1 MATLDSAIVIEDD
14 EGDNYNPK
22 PCTNE
27 QAVVQT
33 FMEILNVDQAT
44 AVRELD
50 AADLDL
56 EVALARYLEGRS
68 ASAAEI
74 VVKVDEKKEED
85 LDQTKPSQKLAASNL
100 FLNELSQVGKNPQ
113 KAANNISD
121 GYPKPILST
130 QWQDCVRN
138 SPTPF
143 VDPDYPPTRT
153 SLDGRRERKDDEKTA
168 ALCLCKLPASA
179 RTVQSDGPNYGRF
192 FLACGQKKSRRRP
205 RSQDNTKNDDTDA
218 KSKTP
223 ENKQCNFFQ
232 WDKDGSRGSGY
243 NTQWSS
249 LAWHSFASPEYVLYR
264 KQISSSQVRQGAVG
278 NCWFLSALAVV
289 AEQPYLVHQL
299 LPHSDTNEKGCYQ
312 INLCLDGK
320 WTPVLVDANLP
331 VVYGS
336 SSDSRLAKQD
346 FRGGATLQGG
356 SLVAY
361 PAFCATPSNQLW
373 PALVEKAYAKA
384 HGCYSNL
391 SGGFIAEGLADLTG
405 APTETIILERVL
417 YDMEELWARLLSF
430 YESGFLLGVATSQGG
445 DGLVGGHAYSV
456 LNIQE
461 ITDSLIGEQHKVTDF
476 FGGASPS
483 KKPKPNPAQSE
494 RSTIRL
500 VRIRNPWG
508 KKEWKGAWSV
518 HSEQWTKSLRD
529 KLGSEAYAK
538 DDGTFWMSFDDMF
551 ERFHHMDVC
560 KTREG
565 WVHASVDGALQPR
578 DPMLSSKFI
587 YTLTVQERTWAF
599 ISILQPKKRANT
611 TTRYWYC
618 DPSMVIMKRRRNA
631 TEWEC
636 EASTL
641 NGVAR
646 RSDCEIFLD
655 PDFEYC
661 VVPFAGLPKTNKTAY
676 PFRLTSYSSTP
687 VEIDPRSLAYIDRE
701 VVATNVHKQL
711 LKNER
716 KLIYAIAPQ
725 GVLMCVHGRGCLY
738 FTGINSS
745 AEHFLSLRL
754 SIDEVP
760 GIILA
765 LGTNNDTHDVPP
777 RKQKVLMVIST
788 NGKFSPTTQITF
800 RYMSDVVS
808 LGSTSRTTSNKSRG
822 VQFSLSDAVEITMA
836 GDLVANNASTSSTS
850 NKGGDTLDTYSWIP
864 QLGSMIQ

>member
-14 EGDNYNPK
+14 DSDNDSPK
-22 PCTNE
+22 HK
-27 QAVVQT
+27 QAVGLVQT
-33 FMEILNVDQAT
+33 FMEILNVNQAT

-56 EVALARYLEGRS
+56 EVALARYLERRS
-68 ASAAEI
+68 VSAVEI
-74 VVKVDEKKEED
+74 VVDVNEKKEED
-85 LDQTKPSQKLAASNL
+85 LDQTKPSPQIEPSQV
-100 FLNELSQVGKNPQ
+100 QVGKKPQ
-113 KAANNISD
+113 KAANIKCHSPN
-121 GYPKPILST
+121 PILSS
-130 QWQDCVRN
+130 QWYDCLRN
-138 SPTPF
+138 SSTPF

-153 SLDGRRERKDDEKTA
+153 SLDGRREPKDDEKTA
-168 ALCLCKLPASA
+168 AAVLCLCKLPACA

-192 FLACGQKKSRRRP
+192 YLACGQKNSRRRP
-205 RSQDNTKNDDTDA
+205 RSSQDDTNNDNDETDNANDNVA
-218 KSKTP
+218 KSKTATP
-223 ENKQCNFFQ
+223 KNNKLCNFFQ

-249 LAWHSFASPEYVLYR
+249 LAWHSFASQQYVLYH

-289 AEQPYLVHQL
+289 AEQPYLVHQQL

-320 WTPVLVDANLP
+320 WTPILVDANLP

-336 SSDSRLAKQD
+336 ASSSNSDSQLAKQD

-356 SLVAY
+356 SSVAY

-461 ITDSLIGEQHKVTDF
+461 ITDSLVGEQPKVTDF
-476 FGGASPS
+476 FGGPASPS
-483 KKPKPNPAQSE
+483 KKPKPNPGQPE

-508 KKEWKGAWSV
+508 KREWKGAWSV
-518 HSEQWTKSLRD
+518 HSEQWTKHLRD
-529 KLGSEAYAK
+529 KLGSEAWAK
-538 DDGTFWMSFDDMF
+538 NDGTFWMSFDDMF

-578 DPMLSSKFI
+578 DPMLSSKYI

-599 ISILQPKKRANT
+599 ISILQPKKRANA

-636 EASTL
+636 EASNLT
-641 NGVAR
+641 GVAR
-646 RSDCEIFLD
+646 RSECEVFLD

-661 VVPFAGLPKTNKTAY
+661 VMPFAGLPKINKTAY

-687 VEIDPRSLAYIDRE
+687 VE
-701 VVATNVHKQL
+701 V
-711 LKNER
+711 
-716 KLIYAIAPQ
+716 
-725 GVLMCVHGRGCLY
+725 
-738 FTGINSS
+738 NS
-745 AEHFLSLRL
+745 AWPLSP
-754 SIDEVP
+754 I
-760 GIILA
+760 
-765 LGTNNDTHDVPP
+765 
-777 RKQKVLMVIST
+777 
-788 NGKFSPTTQITF
+788 
-800 RYMSDVVS
+800 
-808 LGSTSRTTSNKSRG
+808 
-822 VQFSLSDAVEITMA
+822 
-836 GDLVANNASTSSTS
+836 
-850 NKGGDTLDTYSWIP
+850 
-864 QLGSMIQ
+864 